1 MCLNNLAEQSR
12 ERGDLKSAR
21 PLYEDALAEARLGG
35 DPGNIALCLQNLAIL
50 LLQDGDPEGAGGF
63 NLEALR
69 IVRDL
74 GLRAL
79 GVGVI
84 EVAGGL
90 ALASGDLAKGIRLG
104 AASLALF
111 QAMGITRDPMN
122 ARMQAHFMASVLP
135 LLGTRAFAQAR
146 MEGAA
151 LSYEAALAEAE
162 AWLNPTRWGG

>member
-21 PLYEDALAEARLGG
+21 PLYEDALAEARAGG

-50 LLQDGDPEGAGGF
+50 LLQDGNPEGAGVF

-90 ALASGDLAKGIRLG
+90 ALASGDLTHGIRLG
-104 AASLALF
+104 AASLSLF

-122 ARMQAHFMASVLP
+122 ARMQAHYMASVRSVLS
-135 LLGTRAFAQAR
+135 TTAFEQAR
-146 MEGAA
+146 IDGAN
-151 LSYEAALAEAE
+151 LSYEAALEEAE
-162 AWLNPTRWGG
+162 AWLEQRCAPP